1 MTLPDLAGLLG
12 VAAVL
17 AAYAL
22 LQAGRLAVRAPL
34 YSALNLLGAALIL
47 LSLVHDW
54 NLPSAVIEGSWA
66 LISAYGLLVAV
77 RTRAPAERPDPRPP
91 PEPPR
96 GGV

>member
-1 MTLPDLAGLLG
+1 MTLPDLAGLVG

-34 YSALNLLGAALIL
+34 YSALNLVGAALIF

-66 LISAYGLLVAV
+66 LISAYGLLVAL
-77 RTRAPAERPDPRPP
+77 RARRRAPAPGAEARP
-91 PEPPR
+91 
-96 GGV
+96 GGP